1 MGWQWHQLDH
11 MQIICC
17 RQITTPAPHHSIFLQ
32 AWCSSWCQ
40 INSVKALKVCLCPMS
55 LVYLTSSSLLLLL
68 CWNTDYVLIVSFS
81 LCVMIGDG
89 LEGSRALQQR
99 RRDEGKI
106 CFHHRGVRHVWNL
119 LWESHSS
126 RYIRRHFVVF
136 FDELQKNAYLILLIY
151 FVVST
156 CLTCTSLV
164 VFHVFCYVR
173 HSYTSQPC
181 AIEICLDKL
190 VT

>member
-17 RQITTPAPHHSIFLQ
+17 RQITTPAPHHSIFYRLD
-32 AWCSSWCQ
+32 AHPDGQ

-55 LVYLTSSSLLLLL
+55 LVYLASSSLLLLL
-68 CWNTDYVLIVSFS
+68 CCNTVYVLIVSFS
-81 LCVMIGDG
+81 LCAMIGDR

-136 FDELQKNAYLILLIY
+136 FDELQKNAYLILLLHVLHIRHLWY
-151 FVVST
+151 FMYFAMFIIARH
-156 CLTCTSLV
+156 LSLV
-164 VFHVFCYVR
+164 LARYVW
-173 HSYTSQPC
+173 TSW
-181 AIEICLDKL
+181 LRNVGL
-190 VT
+190 G